1 MRLVFI
7 EFSDRLS
14 NRFKMEIPQLAAVS
28 RWLRREQE
36 PAMYRDEELG
46 LLLDTRKALEAA
58 IYAYEMVGK
67 LFEIFLSK
75 RLRR

>member
-28 RWLRREQE
+28 RWLRRE
-36 PAMYRDEELG
+36 ELG

-67 LFEIFLSK
+67 II
-75 RLRR
+75 

>member
-1 MRLVFI
+1 
-7 EFSDRLS
+7 
-14 NRFKMEIPQLAAVS
+14 
-28 RWLRREQE
+28 
-36 PAMYRDEELG
+36 MYRDEELG